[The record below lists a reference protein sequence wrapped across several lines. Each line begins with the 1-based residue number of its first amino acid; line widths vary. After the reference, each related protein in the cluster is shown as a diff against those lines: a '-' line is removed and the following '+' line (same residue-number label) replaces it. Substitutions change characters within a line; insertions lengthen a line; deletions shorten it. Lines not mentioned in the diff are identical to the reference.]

1 MSYVQLGNQNPV
13 GSNSGNNTT
22 NSNDPWGY
30 NDGINWPRDSSTG
43 PNGGTPNFTID
54 WNSNPPPS
62 VQQIEQTYEALINW
76 LKNNTGLAGFY
87 NGSLLFLK
95 MTVDIGLNLGKYS
108 SGDQETLKSFL
119 GNQIS
124 TGGNQLFLQMIL
136 SVAAQATAVQSDN
149 GTDGLTN
156 ATAFLQSIENATSG
170 LTNIPPFDAINGEA
184 VNELDSNPAND
195 DYIGAWINGSADG
208 HVKAHWGAVQNAGGS
223 PIYTWLDD
231 EGAGGWDP
239 TINGQQPILN
249 FDQFVDDAQM
259 ALGTAITA
267 SNNSSVNGTID
278 EYYQSEIQSLCAQ
291 FKGNPWALLAALMSL
306 INQRDQDNGASVN
319 GYGGTLNT
327 LQQANGFIQKMLG
340 DISGTTPNVADFYSQ
355 LAQLKQLVLNDPA
368 LSTVASQLEADIGTL
383 NGNTMTATSDVDWTI
398 KTAGYYNFPVPTS
411 VNGKTVTGLVYVP
424 ANSGCSIAAG
434 SGQGESVTLTFGQL
448 AAMGDYSD
456 IQTQM
461 TNWTNP
467 NGGDSGNG
475 TNWSS
480 EVMSNFENGVTG
492 IQTLL
497 NSPSAGLQ
505 QQIQNVTQTMQA
517 EENFEKEAYDS
528 ITNVNQQVMKLVGTV
543 IG

>member
-13 GSNSGNNTT
+13 GSQSGNNTT
-22 NSNDPWGY
+22 SSGGPWDY
-30 NDGINWPRDSSTG
+30 NDGINWPRDTSTG
-43 PNGGTPNFTID
+43 ANGGTPNFYIN

-62 VQQIEQTYEALINW
+62 VQQIEQVYEQLVNW
-76 LKNNTGLAGFY
+76 LKNNTGLPGFY

-108 SGDQETLKSFL
+108 SADQEKLKDFL

-124 TGGNQLFLQMIL
+124 TGGDQLFLQMIL

-149 GTDGLTN
+149 GVDGLAN
-156 ATAFLQSIENATSG
+156 ATAFLKSVENATSG
-170 LTNIPPFDAINGEA
+170 LGNIPPFNAICGEA
-184 VNELDSNPAND
+184 VNELDGNPAND

-208 HVKAHWGAVQNAGGS
+208 RVKAHWGPVTNAAGN

-231 EGAGGWDP
+231 EGGANEWDP
-239 TINGQQPILN
+239 TITGQQPILN
-249 FDQFVDDAQM
+249 FDQFVDDAQL

-267 SNNSSVNGTID
+267 SNNSSVNGSID
-278 EYYQSEIQSLCAQ
+278 AYYQAEIQSMVAQ
-291 FKGNPWALLAALMSL
+291 FKGNPWALLAALMAL

-327 LQQANGFIQKMLG
+327 LQQANGYIQKMLG
-340 DISGTTPNVADFYSQ
+340 DISGTTPNVADFYAQ

-368 LSTVASQLEADIGTL
+368 LATVASQLEADIGTL
-383 NGNTMTATSDVDWTI
+383 NGNSNKFTQDINWTI
-398 KTAGYYNFPVPTS
+398 SKAGYYNFPPGS
-411 VNGKTVTGLVYVP
+411 YVNGNPVQGLVYVP
-424 ANSGCSIAAG
+424 ANTQCTIFVATG
-434 SGQGESVTLTFGQL
+434 SPVTLTFGQM
-448 AAMGDYSD
+448 AAMGDYTD
-456 IQTQM
+456 IQNIM
-461 TNWTNP
+461 TSWTTP
-467 NGGDSGNG
+467 SSGGSGSG

-480 EVMSNFENGVTG
+480 TVMSNFENGVTG

-497 NSPSAGLQ
+497 NSPSAGIQ

-517 EENFEKEAYDS
+517 EENFEKEAFDS
-528 ITNVNQQVMKLVGTV
+528 ITNVNQQIMKLVGTV

>member
-1 MSYVQLGNQNPV
+1 MSYVQLGNQTPV
-13 GSNSGNNTT
+13 APHAGNNTT

-30 NDGINWPRDSSTG
+30 NDGIHWPRDTSTG
-43 PNGGTPNFTID
+43 PNGGTPNFYIN
-54 WNSNPPPS
+54 WGSNPPPS
-62 VQQIEQTYEALINW
+62 VQQIEQTYEALVNW

-95 MTVDIGLNLGKYS
+95 MTIDIGQNLGHYS
-108 SGDQETLKSFL
+108 AADQETLKNFL
-119 GNQIS
+119 SNQIS

-149 GTDGLTN
+149 NTDGLNN
-156 ATAFLQSIENATSG
+156 ATAFLTSIKDATQD
-170 LTNIPPFDAINGEA
+170 LANIPPFSAINGEA
-184 VNELDSNPAND
+184 KNELNND
-195 DYIGAWINGSADG
+195 PHNTDYIGAWIN
-208 HVKAHWGAVQNAGGS
+208 AHWQQITNYDGTKS
-223 PIYTWLDD
+223 YTWVDD
-231 EGAGGWDP
+231 ESAGGWDP
-239 TINGQQPILN
+239 TINGQQPIVN

-259 ALGTAITA
+259 ALGTAITS

-327 LQQANGFIQKMLG
+327 LQQANGYIQKMLG
-340 DISGTTPNVADFYSQ
+340 DISGTTPDVADFYTQ
-355 LAQLKQLVLNDPA
+355 LTQLKQLVLNDPA
-368 LSTVASQLEADIGTL
+368 LSAVASQLEADIGTL
-383 NGNTMTATSDVDWTI
+383 NNNSIVIDDTNWSWNI
-398 KTAGYYNFPVPTS
+398 SKAGYYNFPPGS
-411 VNGKTVTGLVYVP
+411 EIYFNGSDIVIPQNGVVYLP
-424 ANSGCSIAAG
+424 AGTDVFLGNSRGDKF
-434 SGQGESVTLTFGQL
+434 TFGQL
-448 AAMGDYSD
+448 AAMGGYSA
-456 IQTQM
+456 IQKAM
-461 TNWTNP
+461 ISWTSSNTGD
-467 NGGDSGNG
+467 NGQG

-480 EVMSNFENGVTG
+480 EMMSNFENGVTG

-528 ITNVNQQVMKLVGTV
+528 ITNVNQQIMKLVGTV